1 MWEAGIGIMPRR
13 KNNIWRNKITFS
25 NLLAA
30 HKRAKKGKRFRDEVI
45 RFEMNLEENLMN
57 IGKELLNGTYEFGR
71 FREFRIYEPKERII
85 KVLPY
90 RDRIVHQ
97 LYVEECLK
105 PIFVKDFIKDSYAC
119 IKGRGVHQA
128 INKLHFYMKK
138 IALENLNY
146 YILKCDV
153 SKYFYS
159 VDHEL
164 LYGTICKRIKDR
176 EFLSFTRK
184 IIFCNNEKKG
194 IPIGNYTSQ
203 YFANIFLNRLDKYI
217 KEELKIRYYVRYMDD
232 FVILLNSKEECK
244 LYREKIEI
252 FLDSLKLKLNPKT
265 AYFKNEDGVNFCG
278 YKLFNDKILLKNK
291 NKTRLKRWFRKLQ
304 KMYSNDEITLEEIT
318 RKIPSIRGYLKHCK
332 SYRLYEKMIERFI
345 LSKY

>member
-1 MWEAGIGIMPRR
+1 M
-13 KNNIWRNKITFS
+13 
-25 NLLAA
+25 
-30 HKRAKKGKRFRDEVI
+30 
-45 RFEMNLEENLMN
+45 
-57 IGKELLNGTYEFGR
+57 
-71 FREFRIYEPKERII
+71 
-85 KVLPY
+85 
-90 RDRIVHQ
+90 
-97 LYVEECLK
+97 
-105 PIFVKDFIKDSYAC
+105 KDFIKDSYAC

-176 EFLSFTRK
+176 DFLRFTRK